1 MGERTTWRRSSSL
14 IQAIGVWM
22 LGCVGVQAEIQTDG
36 TLGPARQLQGP
47 DFQIPENLGTRAG
60 ANLFHSFRT
69 FNVHQGESA
78 SFTGSADIANVVSR
92 VTGGEGSRIDGLLRS
107 QIGTA
112 GFYFINPAGVT
123 FGPNAKVDVPA
134 SFHVSTADELQFND
148 GQVFSASDPGA
159 SSLSIA
165 TPDAFGFGGGRAAR
179 ITVDRS
185 ELVTAPESTLDL
197 VAGDLRLQGANLQSR
212 AGEVRLIARGER
224 AGEEPVSGEVG
235 TTLRSGQLEIS
246 DSKIYVTG
254 TGGGY
259 LGVAAES
266 VILSES
272 QLVNANTG
280 SLAATQGTDVQAE
293 RLEMS
298 GASIQNISFGAEAGP
313 LNVRMGDRLQLA
325 SGARLLSAT
334 VGTAQAPDLN
344 VTAEELRIVDGAGI
358 LNWTLSTGKAG
369 PVFVD
374 TGRLMIDGL
383 GSESFTGIASQAIS
397 GSEGDAG
404 EVQVQV
410 NDRLDLVDGAVI
422 SSDTFAMGNAGAVSV
437 KADQMAVD
445 GRGSLLLTGVAGI
458 AAPGSKG
465 DAGKV
470 QVEVAGQLEL
480 VDGAVISSD
489 TMGTGN
495 AGAVNV
501 KAGRLSIDRQG
512 CASVTRIASHANPG
526 SEGDA
531 GEVWVWVE
539 DRLELLN
546 GAEISSGT
554 SAKGNAGSVL
564 VQAGQMRIDGQGDG
578 LFTGIGSQA
587 NLYSTGNAGDVQ
599 VQVNGDLALLNGAV
613 ISGNSFGEG
622 SGGSVSVEA
631 SRLSIDGQGSEFITG
646 ITSQANAGSGG
657 DAGDVK
663 VHVKGEL
670 ALVNGG
676 LISSDTFSRGNAG
689 SVSVAAGQL
698 TADGQGSNY
707 FTGIASQANP
717 GSEGN
722 AGEVRVQVADH
733 LGLFSGAVISS
744 NTFATGQ
751 AGNVSVKAG
760 QLIAD
765 EQGRGFLTG
774 IASLAGQGSE
784 GDAGRVQVEVADRLD
799 LLNAGVITTGTFGKG
814 DAGTIK
820 ITAGQLTVDGQ
831 ASESFTGIA
840 SRANAGSQGSTGDVE
855 IVADRV
861 RLLNDGQ
868 ISIEAGNLLQ
878 EENLAE
884 HESGLIRI
892 DAQDIELADGARITA
907 RSTGN
912 VPAAAIDIRVGS
924 GMKLTGSS
932 RITTEAVQA
941 DGGPISITGAS
952 LLLQNGLITTSVE
965 QAGDGGDI
973 RIRSDAL
980 IMDTGFIQANTGA
993 SGASGGDI
1001 LVDTPQ
1007 LIATFG
1013 RLEVGGEQRRVF
1025 EPDSG
1030 INVIQ
1035 AAAPDGVSGNVR
1047 LTAPVVDVTGALFG
1061 LETGFGGIAAVGESP
1076 CKVEPG
1082 AQPSSLTRGG
1092 HGGIPAGA
1100 SEPMSLS
1107 WTRRID
1113 GHRDNE
1119 NPGDW
1124 SSGEAKETDHFG
1136 RQARRPNP
1144 GCG

>member
-47 DFQIPENLGTRAG
+47 DFQIPENLGSRAG

-69 FNVHQGESA
+69 FDVHQGESA
-78 SFTGSADIANVVSR
+78 TFTGSADIANVVSR

-112 GFYFINPAGVT
+112 DFYFINPAGVT

-134 SFHVSTADELQFND
+134 SFHVSTADELRFDD
-148 GQVFSASDPGA
+148 GQAFSASDPGA

-165 TPDAFGFGGGRAAR
+165 TPEAFGFGGGRAAR

-185 ELVTAPESTLDL
+185 ELVMAPEGSLDL

-212 AGEVRLIARGER
+212 AGEVRLIARGEQ

-235 TTLRSGQLEIS
+235 TTSRSGQLAIS
-246 DSKIYVTG
+246 DSKIYVAG

-259 LGVAAES
+259 LGVAADS
-266 VILSES
+266 VVLSES

-369 PVFVD
+369 TVFVD
-374 TGRLMIDGL
+374 TGRLMIDGQ

-437 KADQMAVD
+437 KAGQMAAD

-489 TMGTGN
+489 TMGIGN
-495 AGAVNV
+495 AGTVDV
-501 KAGRLSIDRQG
+501 KAGRLSVDRQG
-512 CASVTRIASHANPG
+512 SASVTRIASHANPG

-531 GEVWVWVE
+531 GDVRIWVA

-554 SAKGNAGSVL
+554 SAKGNAGSVF
-564 VQAGQMRIDGQGDG
+564 VQAGQMTIDGQGNG
-578 LFTGIGSQA
+578 LFTGISSQA
-587 NLYSTGNAGDVQ
+587 NLYSTGNAGNVQ
-599 VQVNGDLALLNGAV
+599 VQINSDLALLNGAV

-631 SRLSIDGQGSEFITG
+631 RRLSIDGQGSEFLTG
-646 ITSQANAGSGG
+646 ITTQANAGSGG
-657 DAGDVK
+657 DAGAVR
-663 VHVKGEL
+663 VLVEGEL
-670 ALVNGG
+670 ALFNGG

-760 QLIAD
+760 QLTAD

-820 ITAGQLTVDGQ
+820 VTTGQLTVDGQ

-840 SRANAGSQGSTGDVE
+840 SRAKPGSQGSTGDVIIE
-855 IVADRV
+855 AGRLQ
-861 RLLNDGQ
+861 LLNHGQ

-884 HESGLIRI
+884 RESGLIRI

-912 VPAAAIDIRVGS
+912 APAAAIDIRVGS
-924 GMKLTGSS
+924 GMKLTGSYYHRGRPS
-932 RITTEAVQA
+932 RWRAYLDNRRFPAVTERP
-941 DGGPISITGAS
+941 DHDLRGGGGRWRRYSYSQRCPDHGYGVHPGQHRGVRRERWRYPGRYSPVGRD
-952 LLLQNGLITTSVE
+952 LRE
-965 QAGDGGDI
+965 AGGWG
-973 RIRSDAL
+973 RAAPGVRARFGHQC
-980 IMDTGFIQANTGA
+980 DTG
-993 SGASGGDI
+993 SGAGRRERQHTAHQPSGGRDRCP
-1001 LVDTPQ
+1001 VRVGDR
-1007 LIATFG
+1007 FRWCRRG
-1013 RLEVGGEQRRVF
+1013 GGE
-1025 EPDSG
+1025 
-1030 INVIQ
+1030 
-1035 AAAPDGVSGNVR
+1035 
-1047 LTAPVVDVTGALFG
+1047 
-1061 LETGFGGIAAVGESP
+1061 
-1076 CKVEPG
+1076 
-1082 AQPSSLTRGG
+1082 SL
-1092 HGGIPAGA
+1092 
-1100 SEPMSLS
+1100 
-1107 WTRRID
+1107 
-1113 GHRDNE
+1113 
-1119 NPGDW
+1119 
-1124 SSGEAKETDHFG
+1124 
-1136 RQARRPNP
+1136 
-1144 GCG
+1144 